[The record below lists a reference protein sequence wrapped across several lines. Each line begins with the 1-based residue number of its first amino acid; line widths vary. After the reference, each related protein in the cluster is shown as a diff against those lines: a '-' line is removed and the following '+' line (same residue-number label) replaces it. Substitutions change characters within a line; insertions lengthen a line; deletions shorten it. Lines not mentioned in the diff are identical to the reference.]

1 MSERKLNTTHNTNE
15 DLLKKSKEMMVRFK
29 TTKKEYNPAPKES
42 KESKDGK
49 VQK

>member
-1 MSERKLNTTHNTNE
+1 MSERKLNTTHKTAK
-15 DLLKKSKEMMVRFK
+15 DLLDKYKKMMERFK

-42 KESKDGK
+42 KDGK

>member
-1 MSERKLNTTHNTNE
+1 MSERKLNTTHQTSKE
-15 DLLKKSKEMMVRFK
+15 LLAKSKEMMERFK

>member
-1 MSERKLNTTHNTNE
+1 MTERKLNTTHKTNKE
-15 DLLKKSKEMMVRFK
+15 VLDKAKEMIERFK
-29 TTKKEYNPAPKES
+29 TTKKDYNPAP

>member
-1 MSERKLNTTHNTNE
+1 MTERKLNTTHQTNK
-15 DLLKKSKEMMVRFK
+15 DLLNKSKEMMERLK

-42 KESKDGK
+42 KNGK

>member
-1 MSERKLNTTHNTNE
+1 MSERKLNTTHQTNK
-15 DLLKKSKEMMVRFK
+15 DLLDKSKSMMDRLK
-29 TTKKEYNPAPKES
+29 TTKKSYNPAP

>member
-1 MSERKLNTTHNTNE
+1 MRERKLNTTHNTNK
-15 DLLKKSKEMMVRFK
+15 DLLSKSKEMMERLK

-42 KESKDGK
+42 KDGK

>member
-1 MSERKLNTTHNTNE
+1 MTERKLKTTHSTNK
-15 DLLKKSKEMMVRFK
+15 DLLDKSKDMMERLK

-42 KESKDGK
+42 KDGK

>member
-1 MSERKLNTTHNTNE
+1 MTERKLNTTHQTNK
-15 DLLKKSKEMMVRFK
+15 DLLNKSKEMMERLK
-29 TTKKEYNPAPKES
+29 TTKKAYNPAP

>member
-1 MSERKLNTTHNTNE
+1 MSERKLNTTHKTDK
-15 DLLKKSKEMMVRFK
+15 DLLNKSKKMMERFK

-49 VQK
+49 AQK